1 MAGKASTAVALLA
14 GALCC
19 VQAQFDFTLRPIIG
33 LEDKNTSYIVHLRE
47 ISRALEPEWSD
58 SVLCS
63 QVAPALSPAPVD
75 TEQLVPKIYQL
86 VREANLR
93 GVYLPLWGTCL
104 GFEMLTYLAAGEKK
118 WLASCNASNKA
129 DRLNVSA
136 DYMDSRIF
144 TQMPDNVIGFVRL
157 MDTTANY
164 HKWCMTPE
172 NFTLSGLADE
182 FKLLATSYDFDDL
195 EYVALM
201 EHVALPIFGS
211 QFHPEKNQFEW
222 KDDSKHDAI
231 PHSPQAVGVAQY
243 FANFFANQAHTAFPH
258 AHTAFPHAYTA
269 FPHAHTDL
277 PHAHTELP
285 HAHTAFPHAHTELPH
300 AHTAFLHAHTA
311 FPHVHIELPHAHTDL
326 LHAHTAFLHAHTH
339 SFTPTPFLHAHTA
352 FPHAHI
358 ELPHAH
364 TDLHAHTAFLHAHT
378 PLPSTPSRPHSL
390 LTPTLHSLTPTHST
404 PSRPH
409 STSLTPTHSLPH
421 AHAPLPHTLHT
432 LTPTLTSLPLSP
444 ARQNNQKF
452 PTEEEET
459 AALIYNYE
467 PFFTQETSGF
477 VQVYLFR

>member
-33 LEDKNTSYIVHLRE
+33 ILSQHPSDSILEGLEDKNYTSYIAASYVKHFESAGARVVPILINQDDAYYENLAKHLNGFVFPGGASS
-47 ISRALEPEWSD
+47 ITSSSGYGA
-58 SVLCS
+58 
-63 QVAPALSPAPVD
+63 AGA
-75 TEQLVPKIYQL
+75 KIYQL

-243 FANFFANQAHTAFPH
+243 FANFFANQA
-258 AHTAFPHAYTA
+258 
-269 FPHAHTDL
+269 
-277 PHAHTELP
+277 
-285 HAHTAFPHAHTELPH
+285 
-300 AHTAFLHAHTA
+300 
-311 FPHVHIELPHAHTDL
+311 
-326 LHAHTAFLHAHTH
+326 
-339 SFTPTPFLHAHTA
+339 
-352 FPHAHI
+352 
-358 ELPHAH
+358 
-364 TDLHAHTAFLHAHT
+364 
-378 PLPSTPSRPHSL
+378 
-390 LTPTLHSLTPTHST
+390 
-404 PSRPH
+404 
-409 STSLTPTHSLPH
+409 
-421 AHAPLPHTLHT
+421 
-432 LTPTLTSLPLSP
+432 
-444 ARQNNQKF
+444 RQNNQKF